1 MEYYYLHSSELYHHG
16 ILGMKW
22 GVRRYQNKDGS
33 YTAEG
38 KLRRAKNSNEDWYA
52 PSSKAKTK
60 KPSTTEKIKAAQSI
74 VDTGRKGVASIE
86 SSRQK
91 RNNPPRMD
99 LSNMTDQ
106 ELIKAINR
114 ENLELNY
121 NRLFNKPTISK
132 GEQYVDDILKVSGA
146 MLAATGS
153 ALSIALAIQQ
163 LRGKK

>member
-1 MEYYYLHSSELYHHG
+1 MEYCYLRSSELYHHG

-38 KLRRAKNSNEDWYA
+38 KLRREKSLNNDWYTT
-52 PSSKAKTK
+52 SSKAKK
-60 KPSTTEKIKAAQSI
+60 MSTTDKIRVAKSI
-74 VDTGRKGVASIE
+74 VDTGKKGVASIE

-91 RNNPPRMD
+91 SNVPPRMD

-106 ELIKAINR
+106 ELAQAINR
-114 ENLELNY
+114 ENLEVQY
-121 NRLFNKPTISK
+121 NRLFNKPTVSK
-132 GEQYVDDILKVSGA
+132 GEQYVDEILKVSGTV
-146 MLAATGS
+146 LATAGS

-163 LRGKK
+163 LRDRK

>member
-1 MEYYYLHSSELYHHG
+1 
-16 ILGMKW
+16 
-22 GVRRYQNKDGS
+22 
-33 YTAEG
+33 
-38 KLRRAKNSNEDWYA
+38 
-52 PSSKAKTK
+52 
-60 KPSTTEKIKAAQSI
+60 
-74 VDTGRKGVASIE
+74 
-86 SSRQK
+86 
-91 RNNPPRMD
+91 MD

>member
-1 MEYYYLHSSELYHHG
+1 MEYCYLHSSELYHHG

-38 KLRRAKNSNEDWYA
+38 KLRRGKNPNEDWYA
-52 PSSKAKTK
+52 PAYKTK
-60 KPSTTEKIKAAQSI
+60 KKKSTTEKIQTAKSV
-74 VDTGRKGVASIE
+74 VDLGKKSVGLVE
-86 SSRQK
+86 SARPKSH
-91 RNNPPRMD
+91 NPPRMD

-121 NRLFNKPTISK
+121 NRLFNKPTVSK
-132 GEQYVDDILKVSGA
+132 GEQYVNDILKVSGTI
-146 MLAATGS
+146 LATAGS

-163 LRGKK
+163 LRGGK

>member
-1 MEYYYLHSSELYHHG
+1 MEYCYLHSSELYHHG

-38 KLRRAKNSNEDWYA
+38 KLRRGKNSNESWYA
-52 PSSKAKTK
+52 PAYEAKTK
-60 KPSTTEKIKAAQSI
+60 KMSTTEKIRVAKSL
-74 VDTGRKGVASIE
+74 VDTGKKGITSIE
-86 SSRQK
+86 SLRQK
-91 RNNPPRMD
+91 SNHPPRMD
-99 LSNMTDQ
+99 LSTMTDQ

-121 NRLFNKPTISK
+121 NRLFNKPTVSK
-132 GEQYVDDILKVSGA
+132 GEQYVNDILKISGTV
-146 MLAATGS
+146 LATAGS

-163 LRGKK
+163 LRSKT

>member
-1 MEYYYLHSSELYHHG
+1 MVYYHSSELYHHG

-22 GVRRYQNKDGS
+22 GIRRYQNKDGS

-38 KLRRAKNSNEDWYA
+38 KLRRGKNPNEDWYA
-52 PSSKAKTK
+52 PAYKTK
-60 KPSTTEKIKAAQSI
+60 KKKSTTEKIQTAKSV
-74 VDTGRKGVASIE
+74 VDLGKKSVGLVE
-86 SSRQK
+86 SARQK
-91 RNNPPRMD
+91 SHNPPRMD

-121 NRLFNKPTISK
+121 NRLFNKPTVSK
-132 GEQYVDDILKVSGA
+132 GEQYVNDILKVSGTI
-146 MLAATGS
+146 LATAGS

-163 LRGKK
+163 LRGGK

>member
-38 KLRRAKNSNEDWYA
+38 KRRRAKNQNEDWYA

-60 KPSTTEKIKAAQSI
+60 KLSTTEKIKAAQSI

>member
-1 MEYYYLHSSELYHHG
+1 MGYYYRHSSELYHHG

-38 KLRRAKNSNEDWYA
+38 KLRRGKSSNDDWYTT
-52 PSSKAKTK
+52 SSGSKTK
-60 KPSTTEKIKAAQSI
+60 KMSTTDKMRVAKSI
-74 VDTGRKGVASIE
+74 VDTGKKGVASIE

-91 RNNPPRMD
+91 SNVPPRMD

-106 ELIKAINR
+106 ELAQAINR
-114 ENLELNY
+114 ENLEVQY
-121 NRLFNKPTISK
+121 NRLFNKPTVSK
-132 GEQYVDDILKVSGA
+132 GEQYVNEVLKVSGTV
-146 MLAATGS
+146 LATAGS

-163 LRGKK
+163 LRNK

>member
-1 MEYYYLHSSELYHHG
+1 MPYYHSSELYHHG

-38 KLRRAKNSNEDWYA
+38 KLRRGKNPNESWYA

-60 KPSTTEKIKAAQSI
+60 KMSTTEKIQAAKTI
-74 VDTGRKGVASIE
+74 VDTGKKGVASIE

-91 RNNPPRMD
+91 SNNPPRMD

-121 NRLFNKPTISK
+121 NRLFNTPTVSK
-132 GEQYVDDILKVSGA
+132 GEQYVNDILKVSGTV
-146 MLAATGS
+146 LATAGS

-163 LRGKK
+163 LRNK

>member
-38 KLRRAKNSNEDWYA
+38 KRRRAKNQNEDWYA

-60 KPSTTEKIKAAQSI
+60 KASTTEKIKAAQSI
-74 VDTGRKGVASIE
+74 VDTGRKSIASIE

-91 RNNPPRMD
+91 AIIH
-99 LSNMTDQ
+99 LVWIY
-106 ELIKAINR
+106 LI
-114 ENLELNY
+114 
-121 NRLFNKPTISK
+121 
-132 GEQYVDDILKVSGA
+132 
-146 MLAATGS
+146 
-153 ALSIALAIQQ
+153 
-163 LRGKK
+163 

>member
-1 MEYYYLHSSELYHHG
+1 MEYCYLHSSELYHHG

-22 GVRRYQNKDGS
+22 GIRRYQNKDGS

-38 KLRRAKNSNEDWYA
+38 KLRRGKNPNEDWYA
-52 PSSKAKTK
+52 PAYKTK
-60 KPSTTEKIKAAQSI
+60 KKKSTTEKIQTAKSV
-74 VDTGRKGVASIE
+74 VDLGKKSVGLVE
-86 SSRQK
+86 SARPKSH
-91 RNNPPRMD
+91 NPPRMD

-121 NRLFNKPTISK
+121 NRLFNKPTVSK
-132 GEQYVDDILKVSGA
+132 GEQYVNDILKVSGTI
-146 MLAATGS
+146 LATAGS

-163 LRGKK
+163 LRGGK

>member
-1 MEYYYLHSSELYHHG
+1 MEYCYLHSSELYHHG

-38 KLRRAKNSNEDWYA
+38 KLRRGKNSNESWYA
-52 PSSKAKTK
+52 PAYKAKTK
-60 KPSTTEKIKAAQSI
+60 KMSTTEKIRVVKNL
-74 VDTGRKGVASIE
+74 VDTGQKGITSIE

-91 RNNPPRMD
+91 SNRPPRMD
-99 LSNMTDQ
+99 LSTMTDQ

-121 NRLFNKPTISK
+121 NRLFNKPTVSK
-132 GEQYVDDILKVSGA
+132 GEQYVNDILKISGTV
-146 MLAATGS
+146 LATAGS

-163 LRGKK
+163 LRSKT

>member
-1 MEYYYLHSSELYHHG
+1 MEYCYLHSSELYHHG

-38 KLRRAKNSNEDWYA
+38 KLRRGKSSNDDWYA
-52 PSSKAKTK
+52 TSSKAKK
-60 KPSTTEKIKAAQSI
+60 MSTTDKMRVAKSI
-74 VDTGRKGVASIE
+74 VDAGKKGVASIE

-91 RNNPPRMD
+91 HNVPPRMD

-106 ELIKAINR
+106 ELAQAINR
-114 ENLELNY
+114 ENLEVQY
-121 NRLFNKPTISK
+121 NRLFNTPTVSK
-132 GEQYVDDILKVSGA
+132 GERYVNEILKVSGTA
-146 MLAATGS
+146 LATAGS

-163 LRGKK
+163 LRGGK

>member
-60 KPSTTEKIKAAQSI
+60 KPSTTEKIKVAQSI

-91 RNNPPRMD
+91 RNNPPRMN

-132 GEQYVDDILKVSGA
+132 GEQYVTDILKISGG

-163 LRGKK
+163 LRGRK